1 MAFGSSGFLT
11 ILKARADLLGFSP
24 LSHRFFLPTPVL
36 PTRDRYC
43 QHHAN
48 TMPTPIILTPCII
61 LTACWWKAH
70 RLLVEGNVVV
80 DFPEVVPGLQGVPPL
95 IIVLVS
101 PSKLGLVVTASPR
114 VRPLGS
120 WKRVLV

>member
-11 ILKARADLLGFSP
+11 ILKTRADLLGFSP

-48 TMPTPIILTPCII
+48 TNYPHPLHHP
-61 LTACWWKAH
+61 H

-80 DFPEVVPGLQGVPPL
+80 DFPEVVLGLQGVPPL
-95 IIVLVS
+95 ITVLVS

-120 WKRVLV
+120 LKRVLV